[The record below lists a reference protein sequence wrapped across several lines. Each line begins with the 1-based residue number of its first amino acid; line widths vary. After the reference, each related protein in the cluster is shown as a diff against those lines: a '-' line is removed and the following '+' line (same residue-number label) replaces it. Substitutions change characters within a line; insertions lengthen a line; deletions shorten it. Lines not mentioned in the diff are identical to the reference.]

1 MLYKRLLTTGILH
14 RKIPRETM
22 NPSPKTL
29 FKHPHLISRVGRGEN
44 ASKQLKL
51 QIKKLQE
58 LYRYAR
64 DCEEHCGA
72 TTLDLLLS
80 VFKKYH
86 THIKYVDYLEKN
98 VIYLPANY
106 YPRWVKIPVNPFLHK
121 IESAIKTHTRI
132 PAVYTM
138 ISAIIW
144 RRFTTS
150 PIMPSSLV
158 RKSAKL
164 EMRRRTWLEWAN
176 EMGIK
181 YHYHTRK
188 GLEHPMHQLILDK
201 NNIELGKKD
210 KPSKV
215 KKQRIQSKLIHSQQ
229 LEDQFLYHNTYYPQ
243 SSYAF
248 YDPNFPMIFYS
259 DDEEYVSIPLVNGI
273 APVLLLGLAGHDAI
287 LQWFKESGKKY
298 ANELIRTIER
308 DVTKSFEYYLSH
320 SKYIHPR
327 KAFLKYGHPRQIHE
341 YNIDLVE
348 IMDKG
353 IPINQDKLDSRPL
366 TDDLDLFR
374 KNINISLKQN
384 DGWCKGSAI
393 LRNPG
398 SRTYFRQFNITSFP
412 TDFRDCVEHPDGRT
426 LWYFDIAAN
435 DISILF
441 NLSNDIN
448 GLACLSS
455 GKSPYLD
462 IVDRA
467 KQMKLTITEK
477 QVKAFINPWL
487 YGAINKTI
495 VKDNKGLLDLGMIK
509 KLKNILEKSYPEAIN
524 WKKSIINSVSK
535 NQIIPNT
542 LNPFKDGDIPMP
554 KKLARRY
561 VCSFL
566 IQRMGSVFMRGVINH
581 LANDSNPVFD
591 VSGAYVHDSL
601 LLIPKRDVDFATYDS
616 AIAEALRMGLQKTQL
631 QVLTARTGSG
641 STWADAEAGSKSNPL
656 FVIN

>member
-1 MLYKRLLTTGILH
+1 
-14 RKIPRETM
+14 M
-22 NPSPKTL
+22 NLSPKTL
-29 FKHPHLISRVGRGEN
+29 FKHPHLISRVGKGEN

-58 LYRYAR
+58 LYRFVR
-64 DCEEHCGA
+64 DSEEHYGA
-72 TTLDLLLS
+72 TTLDLLLN
-80 VFKKYH
+80 VFEKYH
-86 THIKYVDYLEKN
+86 PHIKYVDYIERN
-98 VIYLPANY
+98 VVYLPANY
-106 YPRWVKIPVNPFLHK
+106 YPRWVKIPVNPFLYK
-121 IESAIKTHTRI
+121 IESAIKTHKRI

-158 RKSAKL
+158 RRSAKIN
-164 EMRRRTWLEWAN
+164 MKNHTWTEWAN
-176 EMGIK
+176 EMGINYQYK
-181 YHYHTRK
+181 TRK

-201 NNIELGKKD
+201 DNIELGEKD
-210 KPSKV
+210 EPSKT
-215 KKQRIQSKLIHSQQ
+215 KKQRIQSKLIHSKE

-243 SSYAF
+243 STYAI

-259 DDEEYVSIPLVNGI
+259 DDLEYVSVPLIDGI
-273 APVLLLGLAGHDAI
+273 APVLLLGIAGHHAI

-308 DVTKSFEYYLSH
+308 DVNKSFDHYLSH
-320 SKYIHPR
+320 SKYIHPQ

-341 YNIDLVE
+341 YNMNLVE

-353 IPINQDKLDSRPL
+353 IPIIKDKLDSKRL

-384 DGWCKGSAI
+384 DGWCKGTAV
-393 LRNPG
+393 LRNSG
-398 SRTYFRQFNITSFP
+398 TRTYFRQFNITSFP
-412 TDFRDCVEHPDGRT
+412 TDFRDCVEHPDGRD

-448 GLACLSS
+448 GLSCLSS

-467 KQMKLTITEK
+467 KNKKLTITDK

-495 VKDNKGLLDLGMIK
+495 VKDNKGVLDLLMIK
-509 KLKNILEKSYPEAIN
+509 KLKKILEKSYPEAIN

-535 NQIIPNT
+535 NQLIPNE
-542 LNPFKDGDIPMP
+542 LNPFHDGDIPMP
-554 KKLARRY
+554 KKLARRSA
-561 VCSFL
+561 CSFL
-566 IQRMGSVFMRGVINH
+566 IQRMGSIFMRQVINH
-581 LANDSNPVFD
+581 LANDSNSVFD
-591 VSGAYVHDSL
+591 ISGAYVHDSI
-601 LLIPKRDVDFATYDS
+601 LLIPRRDVDYATYDS
-616 AIAEALRMGLQKTQL
+616 AIAEALRMGLQKAHL

-641 STWADAEAGSKSNPL
+641 KTWADAETDSKNNPL

>member
-14 RKIPRETM
+14 RKIPRESM
-22 NPSPKTL
+22 NSSPKTL

-58 LYRYAR
+58 LYRHAR
-64 DCEEHCGA
+64 DSEEHYGA

-80 VFKKYH
+80 VFEKYH
-86 THIKYVDYLEKN
+86 THIKYVDYLERN
-98 VIYLPANY
+98 VIYLPTNY

-138 ISAIIW
+138 ISAILW

-164 EMRRRTWLEWAN
+164 EMRRRTWLEWAD
-176 EMGIK
+176 EIGIK

-210 KPSKV
+210 KPSKI
-215 KKQRIQSKLIHSQQ
+215 KKQRIQPKLIHSQE

-243 SSYAF
+243 STYSL

-259 DDEEYVSIPLVNGI
+259 DDGKYVSVPLIDGI
-273 APVLLLGLAGHDAI
+273 SPVLLLGIAGHDAV

-308 DVTKSFEYYLSH
+308 DVSKSYDRYLSH

-384 DGWCKGSAI
+384 DGWCKGTAI

-412 TDFRDCVEHPDGRT
+412 TDFRNCVEHPDGRD

-441 NLSNDIN
+441 NLSKDIN

-455 GKSPYLD
+455 GKSPYYD

-467 KQMKLTITEK
+467 KRMKLAITEK

-495 VKDNKGLLDLGMIK
+495 VKNNKGLLNLVLIK
-509 KLKNILEKSYPEAIN
+509 KLKKILEKSYPEAIK
-524 WKKSIINSVSK
+524 WKKDIINSVSK

-554 KKLARRY
+554 KKLARRSA
-561 VCSFL
+561 CSFL
-566 IQRMGSVFMRGVINH
+566 IQRMGSVFMREAINH

-616 AIAEALRMGLQKTQL
+616 AIAEALRMGLQKAHL

-641 STWADAEAGSKSNPL
+641 KTWADAETDSKNNPL